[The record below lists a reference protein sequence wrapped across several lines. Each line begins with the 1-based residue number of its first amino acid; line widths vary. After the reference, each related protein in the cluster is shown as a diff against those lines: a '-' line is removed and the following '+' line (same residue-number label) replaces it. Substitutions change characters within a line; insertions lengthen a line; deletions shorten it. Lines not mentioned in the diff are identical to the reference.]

1 MNAVDAVDARRA
13 ERGSVLMLMPAA
25 VMIVI
30 LLGSIAVD
38 FAIAFLGER
47 EALSLAS
54 AAANDAAAA
63 ALDEQRFRETGEFV
77 LDHDR
82 ARRIV
87 ASTLEASSSELHDL
101 TVDVS
106 FPIVDGTEGVRVEV
120 TGTVDYVFA
129 KAIPGAPDDHEVSA
143 SATAVARLG

>member
-1 MNAVDAVDARRA
+1 
-13 ERGSVLMLMPAA
+13 MLMPAA
-25 VMIVI
+25 VLIVI

-54 AAANDAAAA
+54 AAANDAATA
-63 ALDEQRFRETGEFV
+63 ALDQDRFRTTGEFT

-82 ARRIV
+82 ARRV
-87 ASTLEASSSELHDL
+87 VEATLAASSSELHDV

-106 FPIVDGTEGVRVEV
+106 FPVIDGTEGVRVEI

-129 KAIPGAPDDHEVSA
+129 KAIPGAPDGIEVEA
-143 SATAVARLG
+143 SATAVARVGSGAP

>member
-1 MNAVDAVDARRA
+1 MNRPG

-25 VMIVI
+25 VLIVI

-54 AAANDAAAA
+54 AAANDAATA
-63 ALDEQRFRETGEFV
+63 ALDQEEFRATGAFT
-77 LDHDR
+77 LDHGR
-82 ARRIV
+82 ARRV
-87 ASTLEASSSELHDL
+87 VEATLAASSSELHDVAVEV
-101 TVDVS
+101 T
-106 FPIVDGTEGVRVEV
+106 FPVVDGTEGVRVTI

-129 KAIPGAPDDHEVSA
+129 RAIPGAPDGIEVEA
-143 SATAVARLG
+143 AATAVARVGSRG

>member
-1 MNAVDAVDARRA
+1 
-13 ERGSVLMLMPAA
+13 MLMPAA

-38 FAIAFLGER
+38 FSIAFLGER

-54 AAANDAAAA
+54 AAANDAATA
-63 ALDEQRFRETGEFV
+63 ALDQERFRSTGEFT

-82 ARRIV
+82 ARGIV
-87 ASTLEASSSELHDL
+87 DATLAASSSELR
-101 TVDVS
+101 DVAVEVT
-106 FPIVDGTEGVRVEV
+106 FPVVDGTEGVRVQV

-129 KAIPGAPDDHEVSA
+129 KAIPGAPDHLTVEA
-143 SATAVARLG
+143 AATAVARVG